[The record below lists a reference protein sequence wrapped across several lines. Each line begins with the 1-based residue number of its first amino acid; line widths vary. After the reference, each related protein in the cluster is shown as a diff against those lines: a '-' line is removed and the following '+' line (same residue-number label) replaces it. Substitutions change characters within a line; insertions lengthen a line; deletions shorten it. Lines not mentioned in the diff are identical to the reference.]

1 MVKAKVTE
9 LPPFISHFLN
19 KFENTMKDEATKKRL
34 TDLKSKQEH
43 EKRLQKEMETRRQK
57 NAKIKKYFA
66 DYQHGFK
73 KSLKKKKVQGKFFA
87 PFQIE

>member
-1 MVKAKVTE
+1 
-9 LPPFISHFLN
+9 
-19 KFENTMKDEATKKRL
+19 MKDEATKKRL
-34 TDLKSKQEH
+34 NDLKSKQEH